1 MSKFYE
7 KYIKNN
13 IDILISIL
21 LAIIFYILVFGVKS
35 LNPANYNWLL
45 YGGDLTQNY
54 LGGAVYRASPWSW
67 PIFVHRSIGYPYG
80 ISVLGTDSLPIIA
93 IVFKCFTYFFGL
105 SPYYQF
111 FGIWTL
117 LCFILQAFFAIKIFR
132 KIFGND
138 NIYNSIYNIICSIFF
153 ITAPIIMNRTFT
165 NATLV
170 GHWLIL
176 ASILLYLNNRLNK
189 KEWFYI
195 GLIINISFMIHPYFT
210 FMISPIIAALI
221 YKKTFTDKE
230 IEIKTTFKYGSI
242 ITLCLV
248 IIMYIL
254 GMFEVANPNA
264 GGWRSLSMNLNA
276 LINPIWSK
284 SLFLNQ
290 LGHSSVA
297 QREGCNYL
305 GVGLLLA
312 LIMIMFPNRKEIF
325 SKDNLL
331 KNKEILIA
339 CLFLTIFAIS
349 SNIYLG
355 NSLIFSYNSL
365 ILRAL
370 GGIFRAAGRMFWPVW
385 YLLVYFILCKLN
397 EQYKEK
403 VRFIVPFL
411 CIIQLIDLSPNFI
424 DKNKTME
431 NSINNS
437 KGYQNILKS
446 TKWND
451 LFNDYKHV
459 FLTDAILGDDKYRF
473 FWEKVI
479 TNKITVN
486 AGYFTR
492 ETLKITRNIESG
504 KSLIYSG
511 YLPNLDNTIYI
522 IDDKL
527 YSKLTEIN
535 NRLVPYIEELDGI
548 KYILS
553 NKELFKSKDS
563 IRFGEKM
570 YFVNSNKKIV
580 FDGFSN
586 ENEPEYWTIHH
597 HTSMNFK
604 MTEQPK
610 DDFKIK
616 LDVVPFINN
625 YNKYVRAKVVI
636 NGKKVVKWVFKKGKQ
651 YPETILYV
659 PKKLIKSD
667 GNVEI
672 KFHMIGTN
680 SEKRLGIGKDG
691 RRKGIGLA
699 SMEIVY

>member
-13 IDILISIL
+13 IDIFISIF
-21 LAIIFYILVFGVKS
+21 LATVFYILVFGIKS

-80 ISVLGTDSLPIIA
+80 VSVLGTDSLPIMA
-93 IVFKCFTYFFGL
+93 IIFKCFTHFFGL

-117 LCFILQAFFAIKIFR
+117 LCLILQAFFAVKILR
-132 KIFGND
+132 KIFGL
-138 NIYNSIYNIICSIFF
+138 NSVYNIICSLFF
-153 ITAPIIMNRTFT
+153 ITAPILINRAFAH
-165 NATLV
+165 ATLV
-170 GHWLIL
+170 GHWIIL
-176 ASILLYLNNRLNK
+176 ASILLYLNDKLNR

-195 GLIINISFMIHPYFT
+195 GLIMNISFMVHPYFT
-210 FMISPIIAALI
+210 FMISPIIAALV
-221 YKKTFTDKE
+221 YKKVFTEKE
-230 IEIKTTFKYGSI
+230 ITIKTTFKYGSI
-242 ITLCLV
+242 TTLSLV
-248 IIMYIL
+248 ITMYML
-254 GMFEVANPNA
+254 GMFEVANPSA

-276 LINPIWSK
+276 LLNPIWSR

-290 LGHSSVA
+290 LGHSSHM
-297 QREGCNYL
+297 QQEGCNYL

-312 LIMIMFPNRKEIF
+312 LVMAILSSRKKIF
-325 SKDNLL
+325 SKEKFL

-339 CLFLTIFAIS
+339 CLFLTIFAVS

-403 VRFIVPFL
+403 VRFIIPFL
-411 CIIQLIDLSPNFI
+411 CIIQLLDLSPNFI
-424 DKNKTME
+424 DKNKKIK

-437 KGYQNILKS
+437 KGYQNILQS

-459 FLTDAILGDDKYRF
+459 FITDLILGNDNYRY

-479 TNKITVN
+479 TSGITVN

-492 ETLKITRNIESG
+492 ETLKIKRGIETC
-504 KSLIYSG
+504 KNLIYSG
-511 YLPNLDNTIYI
+511 YLPDTDNTMYI
-522 IDDKL
+522 IDDEF
-527 YSKLTEIN
+527 YSKLVDTN
-535 NRLVPYIEELDGI
+535 NRLVPYIKELDGI

-563 IRFGEKM
+563 IRFGEKI
-570 YFVNSNKKIV
+570 YFVNSNKEIV
-580 FDGFSN
+580 FDGFSS
-586 ENEPEYWTIHH
+586 ENEQEYWTVHH
-597 HTSMNFK
+597 HISMNFK
-604 MTEQPK
+604 MAEQPK

-616 LDVVPFINN
+616 LDVVPFIND

-636 NGKKVVKWVFKKGKQ
+636 NGKKVAKWVFKKGKQ

-672 KFHMIGTN
+672 KFHMMGTN
-680 SEKRLGIGKDG
+680 SEKRLGIGKDV